1 MRKLIV
7 LVEAFALAA
16 GIVTVATINPQTG
29 QMMVAASRAANG
41 PQESTMGQIIAFP
54 RAAGTVARSWQSRDL
69 LRGWYCRLTAA
80 FRSSPANVNF

>member
-16 GIVTVATINPQTG
+16 VIVTMASINPQRG

-41 PQESTMGQIIAFP
+41 PQESAMGKIIAFA
-54 RAAGTVARSWQSRDL
+54 RAAGTVAVLTVHPL
-69 LRGWYCRLTAA
+69 LAK
-80 FRSSPANVNF
+80 P